1 MTLHSKNRL
10 PSNYDCAR
18 LETHSLYPYFNLD
31 IWQIYENREKS
42 AIFFEPSAFEASLIN
57 Q

>member
-1 MTLHSKNRL
+1 MALRSKNRL

-18 LETHSLYPYFNLD
+18 LEIDSLYPYFNLD
-31 IWQIYENREKS
+31 IWLIFEKREKS
-42 AIFFEPSAFEASLIN
+42 AIFFESSGFEASLMD